1 MSTVTVKTYQ
11 QQQLESTPER
21 TLPFLR
27 AIAIN
32 QYIRYA
38 MSGAGY
44 TDADQAEGW
53 QLLLAATGYTPQKL
67 SPGADSAARQAITE
81 LDDWDESG
89 FRRIHAAFNRL
100 HPEQDAFVFNGLEAS
115 RGPAAVIG
123 VVKLLD
129 RLDQLEKG
137 SEADRAA
144 MVTLKKRG
152 ITEDTRQHLRG
163 LIAVAQAAT
172 LAETAVIPQP
182 SDAQQKS
189 LETLAAWHNDW
200 SETARAVIRRR
211 DHLILMGLAKRR
223 SRKSEDE
230 VKAPETTQTSTPAS
244 ATSAT

>member
-1 MSTVTVKTYQ
+1 MTVKTYQ

-32 QYIRYA
+32 QLIRYA

-53 QLLLAATGYTPQKL
+53 QLLLAATGYASQKQ
-67 SPGADSAARQAITE
+67 SSNADSAARQAITE

-89 FRRIHAAFNRL
+89 FRRIHAALNRL
-100 HPEQDAFVFNGLEAS
+100 HPEQDAFVFSGLEAS
-115 RGPAAVIG
+115 RGSAAVIG
-123 VVKLLD
+123 VTKLLD

-137 SEADRAA
+137 SNADKAA
-144 MVTLKKRG
+144 IDTLKKRG
-152 ITEDTRQHLRG
+152 ITADTRQHLRG
-163 LIAVAQAAT
+163 LVAVAQAAT
-172 LAETAVIPQP
+172 LAESAVMPQP

-189 LETLAAWHNDW
+189 LEALAAWHNDW
-200 SETARAVIRRR
+200 SETARAIIRRR

-223 SRKSEDE
+223 NRKGEEAVEEPALNSTTVTHSETE
-230 VKAPETTQTSTPAS
+230 AVQ
-244 ATSAT
+244 